1 MADLLIRTRRNL
13 SFLEPITPKGRKWVM
28 QKMDLTYWG
37 SKEISIAA
45 DTLED
50 FIKELK
56 EDEIEYE
63 ER

>member
-1 MADLLIRTRRNL
+1 
-13 SFLEPITPKGRKWVM
+13 M
-28 QKMDLTYWG
+28 QKMDLTYWD

-56 EDEIEYE
+56 EDEIDYE